1 LKVDIFRGD
10 VFYAE
15 LGPVVGSEQDGLRPV
30 VILQNNTGNK
40 FSPTVIV
47 AAVTSRCGSKKQLP
61 THISLSETFL
71 PSDSIVLLEQIRTID
86 KLRLKEY
93 IGRLNNTTMQR
104 IDRALAISLGMNY
117 RINNVIQLSLCENCA
132 KQFYNSPGYYIHR
145 ANINQ
150 LFKETCTYCGCR
162 LGFDYII
169 ISTVSRKNQTYD

>member
-71 PSDSIVLLEQIRTID
+71 PSNSIVLLEQIRTID

-93 IGRLNNTTMQR
+93 IGRLNIATMQR
-104 IDRALAISLGMNY
+104 IDRALVISLGIRLRNQFKDE
-117 RINNVIQLSLCENCA
+117 IILTLCDACA
-132 KQFYNSPGYYIHR
+132 RQFYSSPGHVVRRTNTTQTI
-145 ANINQ
+145 
-150 LFKETCTYCGCR
+150 KDTCTFCGYR
-162 LGFDYII
+162 SGFDYIVS
-169 ISTVSRKNQTYD
+169 STSCEVIK

>member
-1 LKVDIFRGD
+1 MKVDIFRGD

-71 PSDSIVLLEQIRTID
+71 PSNSIALLEQIRTID

-117 RINNVIQLSLCENCA
+117 RINNVIQLSLCDACA
-132 KQFYNSPGYYIHR
+132 RQFYSSPGHVVR
-145 ANINQ
+145 RTKMNQ
-150 LFKETCTYCGCR
+150 SIKETCTYCGQR
-162 LGFDYII
+162 KGFDYMI
-169 ISTVSRKNQTYD
+169 RL